1 MAAARAMVSGGP
13 SQEDLAMA
21 AVFGFTPEDFIQ
33 APVAV
38 WPDCWQAVQLF
49 ESLATQWRMG
59 FAGPVGLDYAAVPAV
74 MRLTGVP
81 AADRKDVFA
90 DLQIMEYA
98 ALEALSEQRH

>member
-1 MAAARAMVSGGP
+1 MEAARAMVSGGP

-21 AVFGFTPEDFIQ
+21 AVFGFTPEDFAQ
-33 APVAV
+33 KPVDV
-38 WPDCWQAVQLF
+38 WPDCLQAVQLF
-49 ESLATQWRMG
+49 DAMATQWRMG
-59 FAGPVGLDYAAVPAV
+59 FSGPVGLDYAAVPAV

-98 ALEALSEQRH
+98 ALQALSEQRH